1 MDLFDLSA
9 KITLDTREYER
20 GLDQAKG
27 KFAGFGSKLKSGLAT
42 AAKVSVAAVGAAA
55 TAVGAIVKKSI
66 DAYAEYEQLVGGV
79 ETLFKNSAGAVQEY
93 AANAYKTAGLSANQY
108 METVTSFSAS
118 LLQSLGGDTE
128 RAAQI
133 GDMAITDMADNAN
146 KMGTAMESI
155 QAAYQG
161 FAKQNYTMLDNL
173 KLGYGG
179 TKTEME
185 RLLAD
190 AEKFSGVHYDISNL
204 NDVYEAIHVIQGEL
218 HISGRTAEE
227 AAEIIARTGRSSEE
241 VYEQLGTTAKEAST
255 TIKGSVD
262 SAKAAWQNLLV
273 GLADDSQDFDALV
286 NNFVDSVVTAGDNLL
301 PRIEKTLDGIAKL
314 ITALAPKI
322 VPIIVQVITD
332 NLPLLLKAAV
342 EIVAALAKG
351 IIMALPQ
358 LLTAV
363 GELMVS
369 ALQELDKKSQEWGE
383 RGREFV
389 QQLKQGF
396 SQKASDFTNTVS
408 VKLDDTK
415 ARLRSKFEEMR
426 NIAIS
431 TVVNMAISVLEKFQS
446 IRDGIAEKI
455 EAARSAVQNGIDRMR
470 AALNFSWS
478 LPRLKLPRIT
488 VTGGVAPYG
497 IGGKGSLPR
506 FDIQWMKKAMNEPFL
521 FTEATLFGAGEA
533 GDEVMY
539 GRNNLLND
547 IREAVNGAGTSSME
561 VTINVYAQ
569 PGQNINELAE
579 KIQDR
584 LVALDKQRKAAFA

>member
-9 KITLDTREYER
+9 KITLNTSEYER
-20 GLDQAKG
+20 GVKQTGISLD
-27 KFAGFGSKLKSGLAT
+27 GLASKVKKV
-42 AAKVSVAAVGAAA
+42 AKVVAGAY
-55 TAVGAIVKKSI
+55 VVKKTIDAVKNLTKASI
-66 DAYAEYEQLVGGV
+66 EAYAEYEQLVGGV
-79 ETLFKNSAGAVQEY
+79 ETLFKNSAGVVQQY

-118 LLQSLGGDTE
+118 LLQSLGGDTQ
-128 RAAQI
+128 AAAEYA
-133 GDMAITDMADNAN
+133 DMAITDMADNAN
-146 KMGTAMESI
+146 KMGSSIESI
-155 QAAYQG
+155 QTAYQG

-190 AEKFSGVHYDISNL
+190 AEKLSGVKYDISNL
-204 NDVYEAIHVIQGEL
+204 SDVYEAIHVIQTEL
-218 HISGRTAEE
+218 GIT
-227 AAEIIARTGRSSEE
+227 
-241 VYEQLGTTAKEAST
+241 GTTAKEAST
-255 TIKGSVD
+255 TIQGSVA
-262 SAKAAWQNLLV
+262 SVKAAWQNLLV
-273 GLADDSQDFDALV
+273 GLADDSQDFDGLV

-322 VPIIVQVITD
+322 IPIIVEVIEN
-332 NLPLLLKAAV
+332 NLPLLLNAAA
-342 EIVAALAKG
+342 EIVAVLAKG
-351 IIMALPQ
+351 IIMAMPE
-358 LLTAV
+358 LLTVV

-408 VKLDDTK
+408 AKLDDTK

-431 TVVNMAISVLEKFQS
+431 TVVNMAISVLSKFQS

-470 AALNFSWS
+470 AAFNFSWS
-478 LPRLKLPRIT
+478 LPHLKLPRIT
-488 VTGGVAPYG
+488 VKGGEPPYG

-506 FDIQWMKKAMNEPFL
+506 FDIQWMRKAMNEPFL

-533 GDEVMY
+533 GDEIMY
-539 GRNNLLND
+539 GRSNLLED
-547 IREAVNGAGTSSME
+547 IREAVRGAGASNAME

-569 PGQNINELAE
+569 PGQNVNELAE
-579 KIQDR
+579 KIQNR